1 MSKWTPDEDE
11 RLRQL
16 VKDGASNGQAA
27 KALGRPRSTTHDR
40 AKRLGLSFDRSQPRK
55 AVESHVQD
63 ARARRAALAL
73 KELEIIERSAQLHLD
88 GLDGNGWRT
97 LIRGEGGSEHSTT
110 LDFIPAKD
118 ASLAAQ
124 ARNTSASIIA
134 RLDDRATEH
143 DTAKS
148 VVAQLFDQ
156 LEVVVKTADE
166 DTGESRDAD

>member
-16 VKDGASNGQAA
+16 VKDGASIGQSA

-40 AKRLGLSFDRSQPRK
+40 AKKLGLSFDRSQPRK

-97 LIRGEGGSEHSTT
+97 LIRGEGGSEYSTT

-143 DTAKS
+143 DTARS
-148 VVAQLFDQ
+148 VVTRLVDALAVAVEGTD
-156 LEVVVKTADE
+156 DE
-166 DTGESRDAD
+166 PAG